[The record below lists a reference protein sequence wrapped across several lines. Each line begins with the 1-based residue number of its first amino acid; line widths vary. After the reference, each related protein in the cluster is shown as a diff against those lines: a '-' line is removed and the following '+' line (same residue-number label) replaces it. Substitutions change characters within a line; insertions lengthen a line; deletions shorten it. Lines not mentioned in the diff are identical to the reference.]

1 MKALPDSLV
10 EYHSAGRPLEADLG
24 EGFPGWLQLWPLSEI
39 DERNKDYDVD
49 RQAPG
54 YTGIGSNGGGEM
66 IALSPSGQVVVVP
79 FIGMEPRVAIVVA
92 DSWETFES
100 RIKFRSA

>member
-10 EYHSAGRPLEADLG
+10 EYHREGRPLEADLG

-39 DERNKDYDVD
+39 EERNRGYDVD
-49 RQAPG
+49 QQAPG

-66 IALSPSGQVVVVP
+66 IALSPSGQVVLVP
-79 FIGMEPRVAIVVA
+79 FIDMEPKVAIVVA
-92 DSWETFES
+92 DSWDAFES
-100 RIKFRSA
+100 RIKLRSA

>member
-1 MKALPDSLV
+1 MKALPESLV
-10 EYHSAGRPLEADLG
+10 EYHRSGHPLEADLG
-24 EGFPGWLQLWPLSEI
+24 EGFPRWLQLWPLSEI
-39 DERNKDYDVD
+39 EERNKGYYVD
-49 RQAPG
+49 QQAPG

-79 FIGMEPRVAIVVA
+79 FIGMEPEVAVVVA

-100 RIKFRSA
+100 RIKSRSA